1 MTQDI
6 FRACCAQVYKRDKSP
21 SGRVLLGICLHRERF
36 TIHMD
41 FRNGRLKL
49 NAIHK
54 SLCEDIYMTLSAC
67 LLTYLKL
74 KEREHAKVLMRTHYP
89 FTYALYSP
97 CLLRRHRRAS
107 YQPTRLPLG
116 RRHMYHCQWNPR
128 KRPRILVHTHSW
140 RAKECWCFRMVIC
153 CQPAIQ
159 LATHYILIE
168 TKRIFYST
176 WSTKG

>member
-54 SLCEDIYMTLSAC
+54 SLCEKMYINLTLPAC

-74 KEREHAKVLMRTHYP
+74 KEREHANVLMRTHYS
-89 FTYALYSP
+89 FTQAPLA
-97 CLLRRHRRAS
+97 CLISADTAS
-107 YQPTRLPLG
+107 IGQKTHVPLP
-116 RRHMYHCQWNPR
+116 MEPEKAAQNPR
-128 KRPRILVHTHSW
+128 THS
-140 RAKECWCFRMVIC
+140 
-153 CQPAIQ
+153 
-159 LATHYILIE
+159 
-168 TKRIFYST
+168 
-176 WSTKG
+176 